1 MAKEKHAATFLGG
14 SKSLVAI
21 GDNHV
26 YAFSGQ
32 VGVPN
37 AFTTLLE
44 YTTANTPYKVSL
56 EFSIV
61 SDGGT
66 ATSDDYLLTLQLNDV
81 YAASWVTD
89 KSATLNLLMV
99 PVSFIIPPLTKV
111 KIRAYNNSSSTANQV
126 YAWMYGKRLDA

>member
-1 MAKEKHAATFLGG
+1 MAKKKHAATFLGG

-26 YAFSGQ
+26 YAVSGR
-32 VGVPN
+32 VNVPN

-44 YTTANTPYKVSL
+44 YTTANIPYKVSL
-56 EFSIV
+56 EVSIV
-61 SDGGT
+61 SDSGT
-66 ATSDDYLLTLQLNDV
+66 STTDDYLFQLTLNDV
-81 YAASWVTD
+81 TAASWVTD

-111 KIRAYNNSSSTANQV
+111 KIRAYNNTDSTANQV